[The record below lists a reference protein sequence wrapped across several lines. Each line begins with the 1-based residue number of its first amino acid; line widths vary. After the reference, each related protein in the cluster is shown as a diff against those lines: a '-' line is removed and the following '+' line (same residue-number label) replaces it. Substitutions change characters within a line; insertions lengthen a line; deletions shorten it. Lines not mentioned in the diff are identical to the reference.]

1 MWNPFDIALAN
12 AELPA
17 ILVLMKSAKEW
28 FMQEQSITPIYN
40 WTLGSSVE
48 GNYLKCKCVKFLK
61 VVQTNSKVFIESKVA
76 IE

>member
-1 MWNPFDIALAN
+1 
-12 AELPA
+12 
-17 ILVLMKSAKEW
+17 
-28 FMQEQSITPIYN
+28 MQEQSITPIYN